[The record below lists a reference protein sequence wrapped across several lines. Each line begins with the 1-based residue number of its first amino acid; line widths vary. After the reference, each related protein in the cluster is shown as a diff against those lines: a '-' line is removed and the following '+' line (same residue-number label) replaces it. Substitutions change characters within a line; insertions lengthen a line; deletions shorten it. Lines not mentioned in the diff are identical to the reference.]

1 MLKEKFE
8 SLKSLILRKDNGNN
22 KRKIENLI
30 VFLVILVITVIS
42 INIIWNKN
50 ENNQNDED
58 VSSYKELAN
67 SNDASTNFENNEYN
81 LEEKLKNI
89 LSKINGVGNVEV
101 LITYQET
108 SELIAMYNENVKES
122 STEET
127 DTSGGK
133 RVIQEVD
140 TSKDIVYQEESGTKM
155 PITQKV
161 VMPKMEGAIIIA
173 EGANDSNVRANMIQ
187 AVEAATGLLSHKIQV
202 FEMKNDK

>member
-1 MLKEKFE
+1 
-8 SLKSLILRKDNGNN
+8 
-22 KRKIENLI
+22 
-30 VFLVILVITVIS
+30 
-42 INIIWNKN
+42 
-50 ENNQNDED
+50 
-58 VSSYKELAN
+58 
-67 SNDASTNFENNEYN
+67 
-81 LEEKLKNI
+81 
-89 LSKINGVGNVEV
+89 
-101 LITYQET
+101 
-108 SELIAMYNENVKES
+108 MYNENVKES

-173 EGANDSNVRANMIQ
+173 EGANDSNVRANIIQ

-202 FEMKNDK
+202 FEMKR

>member
-1 MLKEKFE
+1 MLKDKIE
-8 SLKSLILRKDNGNN
+8 SFKSLISKKEDGNN
-22 KRKIENLI
+22 KKKIENLV
-30 VFLVILVITVIS
+30 VFLIILIITVIS
-42 INIIWNKN
+42 INIIWDKDTEK
-50 ENNQNDED
+50 ENGDTN
-58 VSSYKELAN
+58 SYKELAD
-67 SNDASTNFENNEYN
+67 SDKASTNLENNEYN

-173 EGANDSNVRANMIQ
+173 EGANDSNVRANIIQ

>member
-30 VFLVILVITVIS
+30 VFLIILVITVIS

-173 EGANDSNVRANMIQ
+173 EGANDSNVRANIIQ
-187 AVEAATGLLSHKIQV
+187 AVEAATGLSSHKIQV

>member
-1 MLKEKFE
+1 M
-8 SLKSLILRKDNGNN
+8 
-22 KRKIENLI
+22 
-30 VFLVILVITVIS
+30 
-42 INIIWNKN
+42 
-50 ENNQNDED
+50 
-58 VSSYKELAN
+58 SSYKELAN

-161 VMPKMEGAIIIA
+161 VMPKMEGR
-173 EGANDSNVRANMIQ
+173 ETDSNVPANIIQ
-187 AVEAATGLLSHKIQV
+187 SAEAATGLLSHKIQV

>member
-30 VFLVILVITVIS
+30 VFLIILVITVIS

-81 LEEKLKNI
+81 LEEKLK
-89 LSKINGVGNVEV
+89 KH
-101 LITYQET
+101 LIQ
-108 SELIAMYNENVKES
+108 NKWCW
-122 STEET
+122 
-127 DTSGGK
+127 
-133 RVIQEVD
+133 
-140 TSKDIVYQEESGTKM
+140 
-155 PITQKV
+155 
-161 VMPKMEGAIIIA
+161 
-173 EGANDSNVRANMIQ
+173 
-187 AVEAATGLLSHKIQV
+187 
-202 FEMKNDK
+202 

>member
-30 VFLVILVITVIS
+30 VFLIILVITVIS

-140 TSKDIVYQEESGTKM
+140 TSKDIVYQEESGKKM

-173 EGANDSNVRANMIQ
+173 EGANDSNVRANIIQ
-187 AVEAATGLLSHKIQV
+187 AVKAATGLLSHKIQV

>member
-30 VFLVILVITVIS
+30 VFLIILVITVIS

-173 EGANDSNVRANMIQ
+173 EGANDSNVRANIIQ

>member
-30 VFLVILVITVIS
+30 VFLIILVITVIS
-42 INIIWNKN
+42 INIIWTKN

-173 EGANDSNVRANMIQ
+173 EGANDSNVRANIIQ

>member
-108 SELIAMYNENVKES
+108 SELITMYNENVKES

-173 EGANDSNVRANMIQ
+173 EGANDSNVRANIIQ

>member
-173 EGANDSNVRANMIQ
+173 EGANDSNVRANIIQ

-202 FEMKNDK
+202 YEMNNDK

>member
-30 VFLVILVITVIS
+30 VFLIILVITVIS

-140 TSKDIVYQEESGTKM
+140 TSKDIVYQEESGKKM

-173 EGANDSNVRANMIQ
+173 EGANDSNVRANIIQ

>member
-30 VFLVILVITVIS
+30 VFLIILVITVIS

-173 EGANDSNVRANMIQ
+173 EGANDSNVRANIIQ
-187 AVEAATGLLSHKIQV
+187 AVESATGLLSHKIQV

>member
-30 VFLVILVITVIS
+30 VFLIILIITVIS
-42 INIIWNKN
+42 INVIWNKN

-173 EGANDSNVRANMIQ
+173 EGANDSNVRANIIQ

>member
-30 VFLVILVITVIS
+30 VFLIILVITVIS

-50 ENNQNDED
+50 ENNRNDED

-173 EGANDSNVRANMIQ
+173 EGANDSNVRANIIQ

>member
-30 VFLVILVITVIS
+30 VFLIILVITVIS

-161 VMPKMEGAIIIA
+161 VMPKMEGDIIIA
-173 EGANDSNVRANMIQ
+173 EGAIDSNVRANIIQ

>member
-30 VFLVILVITVIS
+30 VFLIILVITVIS

-161 VMPKMEGAIIIA
+161 VMPKMEGAIIIV
-173 EGANDSNVRANMIQ
+173 EGANDSNVRANIIQ

>member
-30 VFLVILVITVIS
+30 VFLIILVITVIS

-58 VSSYKELAN
+58 VTSYKELAN

-173 EGANDSNVRANMIQ
+173 EGANDSNVRANIIQ

>member
-173 EGANDSNVRANMIQ
+173 EGANDSNVRANIIQ